1 MTVTRADREVAVA
14 CEYGDD
20 WRSWLSD
27 RRIVDVEAYIEGHR
41 ARFSRD
47 HAAERIAAYRVAST
61 QALREAAERL
71 CVEVERL
78 RLGGWVANA
87 KSAAIALRSALA
99 ALEPKP

>member
-71 CVEVERL
+71 LDLVDWDGIGSDEWC
-78 RLGGWVANA
+78 NA
-87 KSAAIALRSALA
+87 ISALRTAIA
-99 ALEPKP
+99 ALETKP